1 MWATYNTVVALVFGL
16 TLLDLQNVTVTNNVD
31 FVFFIVVKLLSS
43 LVPGQGDL
51 WKVDLDVTLKG
62 GNLVGDCRL
71 ICYVLIHGD
80 RLQTNKEDVC
90 A

>member
-16 TLLDLQNVTVTNNVD
+16 TLLDLQDVTVTNNAD
-31 FVFFIVVKLLSS
+31 FAFVVVVKLLSS

-51 WKVDLDVTLKG
+51 RVVDLDVTLKSSD
-62 GNLVGDCRL
+62 LVGDCRL

-80 RLQTNKEDVC
+80 RLQADK
-90 A
+90 

>member
-51 WKVDLDVTLKG
+51 RVVDLDVTLKG
-62 GNLVGDCRL
+62 C
-71 ICYVLIHGD
+71 
-80 RLQTNKEDVC
+80 C